1 MGLSV
6 PFDGVSADAVIFCES
21 VSALDKLDLNLF
33 IIDSRILK
41 FMKSQSLKLDSSV
54 SSLWTQILKQLEL
67 GGETQELWSLTQ
79 SLGSSLKENLG
90 MTKSH

>member
-21 VSALDKLDLNLF
+21 VSAVDKPDLTLF